1 MKDSGCEAAQ
11 KETML
16 TGIHHWNCVDNHPAK
31 LSGKPS
37 ENQSEN
43 KCSRVVK
50 EITGKRKVRGMDIAH
65 WLTKIKQECC
75 NKQT

>member
-1 MKDSGCEAAQ
+1 MKDSGCGAAQ

-43 KCSRVVK
+43 K
-50 EITGKRKVRGMDIAH
+50 EGI
-65 WLTKIKQECC
+65 IKCYIISIV
-75 NKQT
+75 